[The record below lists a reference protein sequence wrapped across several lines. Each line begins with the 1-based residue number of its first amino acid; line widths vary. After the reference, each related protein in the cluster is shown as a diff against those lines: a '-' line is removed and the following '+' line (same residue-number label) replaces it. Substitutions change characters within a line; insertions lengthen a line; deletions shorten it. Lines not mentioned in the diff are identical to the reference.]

1 MKEPPIVHPSSQN
14 LKAVNSELSELEG
27 RSIKAVLM
35 EETKTI
41 HLSKTLGVRVLMEET
56 KTIHLSK
63 TLGVRVLLEEN
74 ELDILLVYDIC
85 IIYWSRY
92 CII

>member
-1 MKEPPIVHPSSQN
+1 MKAPPIDHPSSQN

-41 HLSKTLGVRVLMEET
+41 HLSKTLGVRVL
-56 KTIHLSK
+56 
-63 TLGVRVLLEEN
+63 LEEN

-85 IIYWSRY
+85 IIY
-92 CII
+92 